1 MLVKIASLL
10 ATIRPLQHFPS
21 LPLTVPGRQDSEK
34 KPKSVSQK
42 PRKKTG
48 KDHRN
53 YAKKTKPVSI
63 TKISQFVTQE
73 QEK

>member
-34 KPKSVSQK
+34 N
-42 PRKKTG
+42 PRAY
-48 KDHRN
+48 HRN
-53 YAKKTKPVSI
+53 HVKKNGKITETKLKKKPESI
-63 TKISQFVTQE
+63 TKISQSAPYN
-73 QEK
+73 KKK